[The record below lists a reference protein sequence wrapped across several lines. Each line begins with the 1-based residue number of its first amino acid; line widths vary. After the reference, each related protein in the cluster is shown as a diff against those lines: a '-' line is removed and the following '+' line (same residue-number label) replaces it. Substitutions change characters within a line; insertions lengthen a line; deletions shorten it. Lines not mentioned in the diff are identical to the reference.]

1 MTTPFEKILNSK
13 SGLFHTPDSWDDLM
27 DWIERHPPK
36 DRPALITAAG
46 MAWNLALEA
55 SAQSLKTDSSTSNV
69 LVMGRP
75 MADCYNSVTKES

>member
-13 SGLFHTPDSWDDLM
+13 SGLFHTPDSWNDLM
-27 DWIERHPPK
+27 DWIELHPAT

-55 SAQSLKTDSSTSNV
+55 SAQSLVTDRPSHELKQEV
-69 LVMGRP
+69 AGREF
-75 MADCYNSVTKES
+75 V